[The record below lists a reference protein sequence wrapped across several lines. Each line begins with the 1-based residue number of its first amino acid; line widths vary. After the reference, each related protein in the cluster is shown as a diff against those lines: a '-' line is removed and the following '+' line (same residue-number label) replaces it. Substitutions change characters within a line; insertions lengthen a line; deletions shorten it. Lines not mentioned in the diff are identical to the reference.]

1 MHLAQELLRNVQSSS
16 GSRSFAKEM
25 RAFKMRSGWPLEG
38 DNNQLRAIIKADL
51 TTTRE
56 VAKEFNVYYSK
67 IVWQLKHIG
76 KVKKLYKW
84 VPHELTLNQNNIC
97 FESVIFSHSM

>member
-1 MHLAQELLRNVQSSS
+1 MGRVIKHQTTCKINNAFGPGTAKKCTESS

-25 RAFKMRSGWPLEG
+25 RALKMRSGWPLEG

-56 VAKEFNVYYSK
+56 VAKEFNIY
-67 IVWQLKHIG
+67 
-76 KVKKLYKW
+76 
-84 VPHELTLNQNNIC
+84 
-97 FESVIFSHSM
+97 